1 MSKIRKFKVDEWV
14 LYNMLSAPSKKNDY
28 SKRVLILN
36 ICPQDDFYDYEVYIE
51 VDKKF
56 KKVKEEYL
64 FPLTDK

>member
-1 MSKIRKFKVDEWV
+1 
-14 LYNMLSAPSKKNDY
+14 MLSAPSKKNDY
-28 SKRVLILN
+28 SKRALILN
-36 ICPQDDFYDYEVYIE
+36 ICSQDDFYDYEVYIE